1 MTLLEKFELT
11 DSSFER
17 LMNLH
22 GSRLKQH
29 AVRLTR
35 NRDNAED
42 LYQEASI
49 KIFMN
54 LNKLADEKL
63 FCNWA
68 MRIMQR
74 VFLDRKRHDS
84 RRPVTTSFED
94 LSEHAGH
101 EIDFEDKKVDIES
114 EVMLKTVQDMTS
126 QQIRN
131 MIAKLNPQQ
140 AETLSLATYAT
151 SNPFDIINS
160 QEDGL
165 SYDAIANIS
174 NIDKGTVRSRIHRAK
189 ASLKSLANSKEFS
202 AWENKGG

>member
-1 MTLLEKFELT
+1 MA
-11 DSSFER
+11 DSSFDR

-22 GSRLKQH
+22 GPRLKQH
-29 AVRLTR
+29 SIRLTR

-54 LNKLADEKL
+54 LDKLTDEKL

-74 VFLDRKRHDS
+74 VFLDRKRYEA
-84 RRPVTTSFED
+84 RRPITASFED
-94 LSEHAGH
+94 LNEHNGF
-101 EIDFEDKKVDIES
+101 EVDFEDKRVDIES
-114 EVMLKTVQDMTS
+114 EVMLKTVNEMNS
-126 QQIRN
+126 RQIRN
-131 MIAKLNPQQ
+131 MIATLNPQQ
-140 AETLSLATYAT
+140 AETLSLATYST
-151 SNPFDIINS
+151 SSPFDLTNS
-160 QEDGL
+160 QPDGL
-165 SYDAIANIS
+165 SYDAISKITNTDA
-174 NIDKGTVRSRIHRAK
+174 GTVRSRIHRAK

>member
-1 MTLLEKFELT
+1 MTSLEKFELT
-11 DSSFER
+11 DSSFDR

-22 GSRLKQH
+22 GPRLKQH
-29 AVRLTR
+29 SIRLTR

-54 LNKLADEKL
+54 LHKLTDEKL

-74 VFLDRKRHDS
+74 VFLDRKRYDA
-84 RRPVTTSFED
+84 RRPITTSFED
-94 LSEHAGH
+94 LNEHMGC
-101 EIDFEDKKVDIES
+101 EIEFEDKKVDIES
-114 EVMLKTVQDMTS
+114 EVMLKTVNEMNS
-126 QQIRN
+126 HQIRN
-131 MIAKLNPQQ
+131 MIATLNPQQ
-140 AETLSLATYAT
+140 AETLSLVTYAT
-151 SNPFDIINS
+151 SSPFDLANS
-160 QEDGL
+160 QPDGL
-165 SYDAIANIS
+165 SYDAISKITNTDA
-174 NIDKGTVRSRIHRAK
+174 GTVRSRLHRAK